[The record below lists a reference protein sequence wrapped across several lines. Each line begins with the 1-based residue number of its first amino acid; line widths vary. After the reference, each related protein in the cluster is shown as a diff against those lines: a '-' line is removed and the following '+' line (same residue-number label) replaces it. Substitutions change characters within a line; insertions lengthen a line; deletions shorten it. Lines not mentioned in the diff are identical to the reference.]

1 MGYRK
6 RCLMMFAWVV
16 MCCYYATDF
25 QEQKGFVRFLLL
37 PPISVVWFV
46 RLPSRNNSRLLLMR
60 VEFGLRDAGERESEK
75 SGQRSTQRK
84 SRAILFTKGILS
96 ENLSQVTNDS
106 GGIEKMNTETYERAR
121 AKKLLY

>member
-1 MGYRK
+1 
-6 RCLMMFAWVV
+6 MMFAWVV

-84 SRAILFTKGILS
+84 SRAILFTKGILFS
-96 ENLSQVTNDS
+96 ENLSGHERFRWNRKNEHRNIRKSEGKKAALLEV
-106 GGIEKMNTETYERAR
+106 IE
-121 AKKLLY
+121 L